1 MRAVHHQ
8 LIRSLVSNSPQTAAT
23 LAETLDVSV
32 RSVRTYVREINTSC
46 PGILTSTPVGY
57 TIDRNLAADVLKT
70 DDGERFGSSKERSDY
85 IVNHLIVQPDG
96 DPIDLWDLCDEMSVS
111 MSTLKT
117 DLARAK
123 RTLARNDLE
132 LVTHRDRISLNGTER
147 NKRKLLSGML
157 RQETNNGFMGTGALS
172 RAFPDIDI
180 KSVQQLVSDTLYRHH
195 RFINDYALSDLL
207 LHLAISI
214 DRIRRSESLD
224 AGDTADLPEED
235 RTIAC
240 ELAYA
245 LGASLSIEFPAEEL
259 RELTLLIMAR
269 STDIDYRSAT
279 ESNLAEL
286 IGTDCMALVEKLTA
300 QFNELYG
307 IDLSDRGFLV
317 RFGLHVR
324 GLLVRART
332 QKPSRNP
339 LTESVKT
346 GCPLIYDAAVALAST
361 ITNDLGVTIN
371 DDEIA
376 YIALHLGSAVGTQR
390 EADAKAKATI
400 FCPSYY
406 DMGPR
411 LVEQLAERFGE
422 QLMIT
427 RIATD
432 EAELT
437 DCPDDLVICISPIQ
451 SVLQV
456 PTLQIAPVPSSTDIA
471 NLRARSRASWTH
483 VSAPRSK
490 TCCTSSSI
498 LRSLRFG
505 TIFPTAP
512 PASNTWGAA
521 WSTAVLQ
528 IGPIST
534 RYLNAR
540 KCPRL
545 PWGHLPC
552 PIPWDSS
559 ASIPAFPC
567 SSPKSPSNGRIR
579 RSTSF
584 SCCALARRSARRS
597 TRYSTAWRALSSNPP
612 TYVDFWNAHH
622 TKPSST
628 RSPAWPIRLTATF
641 PLGGYLLRI
650 DGAVLERP
658 LDHGAPPSSEHATA

>member
-32 RSVRTYVREINTSC
+32 RSIRTYVREINTSW

-224 AGDTADLPEED
+224 AGNTADLPEED

-240 ELAYA
+240 ELADA

-411 LVEQLAERFGE
+411 LVEQLAGRFGE
-422 QLMIT
+422 QLMVT

-471 NLRARSRASWTH
+471 NLRSKIEDILDARKRSAFKDLLHELIDPVLFEVRDDLSDRAACIEHMGRGLIDSGFADRPYIDKVFEREEMSSTAMGAFAMPHTVGLVGKHSRISVLISKKPIQWQDTQVNLVLMLCFSPAE
-483 VSAPRSK
+483 RSSFN
-490 TCCTSSSI
+490 TVFDRVAGSLIETANIRRLLECTS
-498 LRSLRFG
+498 
-505 TIFPTAP
+505 
-512 PASNTWGAA
+512 
-521 WSTAVLQ
+521 
-528 IGPIST
+528 
-534 RYLNAR
+534 YE
-540 KCPRL
+540 
-545 PWGHLPC
+545 
-552 PIPWDSS
+552 
-559 ASIPAFPC
+559 AFVD
-567 SSPKSPSNGRIR
+567 
-579 RSTSF
+579 
-584 SCCALARRSARRS
+584 ALASLA
-597 TRYSTAWRALSSNPP
+597 N
-612 TYVDFWNAHH
+612 
-622 TKPSST
+622 
-628 RSPAWPIRLTATF
+628 
-641 PLGGYLLRI
+641 
-650 DGAVLERP
+650 
-658 LDHGAPPSSEHATA
+658 

>member
-32 RSVRTYVREINTSC
+32 RSVRTYVREINTSW

-240 ELAYA
+240 ELADA

-411 LVEQLAERFGE
+411 LVEQLAGRFGE

-471 NLRARSRASWTH
+471 NLRSKIEGILDARKRSAFKDLLHELIDPVLFEVRDDLSDRAACIEHMGRGLVDSGFADRPYIDKVFEREEMSSTAMGAFAMPHTVGLVGKHSRISVLISKKPIQWQDTQVNLVLMLCFSPAE
-483 VSAPRSK
+483 RSSFN
-490 TCCTSSSI
+490 TVFDRVAGSLIEPSNIRRLLECTS
-498 LRSLRFG
+498 
-505 TIFPTAP
+505 
-512 PASNTWGAA
+512 
-521 WSTAVLQ
+521 
-528 IGPIST
+528 
-534 RYLNAR
+534 YE
-540 KCPRL
+540 
-545 PWGHLPC
+545 
-552 PIPWDSS
+552 
-559 ASIPAFPC
+559 AFVD
-567 SSPKSPSNGRIR
+567 
-579 RSTSF
+579 
-584 SCCALARRSARRS
+584 ALASLA
-597 TRYSTAWRALSSNPP
+597 N
-612 TYVDFWNAHH
+612 
-622 TKPSST
+622 
-628 RSPAWPIRLTATF
+628 
-641 PLGGYLLRI
+641 
-650 DGAVLERP
+650 
-658 LDHGAPPSSEHATA
+658 

>member
-32 RSVRTYVREINTSC
+32 RSIRTYVREINTSW

-235 RTIAC
+235 RGIAC
-240 ELAYA
+240 ELADA

-286 IGTDCMALVEKLTA
+286 IGTDCMALVEKLAA

-411 LVEQLAERFGE
+411 LVEQLAGRFGE

-471 NLRARSRASWTH
+471 NLRSKIEGILDARKRSAFKDLLHELIDPVLFEVRDDLSDRAACIEHMGRGLVDSGFADRPYIDKVFEREEMSSTAMGAFAMPHTVGLVGKHSRISVLISKKPIQWQDTQVNLVLMLCFSPAE
-483 VSAPRSK
+483 RSSFN
-490 TCCTSSSI
+490 TVFDRVAGSLIEPANIRRLLECTS
-498 LRSLRFG
+498 
-505 TIFPTAP
+505 
-512 PASNTWGAA
+512 
-521 WSTAVLQ
+521 
-528 IGPIST
+528 
-534 RYLNAR
+534 YE
-540 KCPRL
+540 
-545 PWGHLPC
+545 
-552 PIPWDSS
+552 
-559 ASIPAFPC
+559 AFVD
-567 SSPKSPSNGRIR
+567 
-579 RSTSF
+579 
-584 SCCALARRSARRS
+584 ALASLA
-597 TRYSTAWRALSSNPP
+597 N
-612 TYVDFWNAHH
+612 
-622 TKPSST
+622 
-628 RSPAWPIRLTATF
+628 
-641 PLGGYLLRI
+641 
-650 DGAVLERP
+650 
-658 LDHGAPPSSEHATA
+658 

>member
-240 ELAYA
+240 ELADA

-411 LVEQLAERFGE
+411 LVEQLAGRFGE

-471 NLRARSRASWTH
+471 NLRSKIEGILDARKRSAFKDLLHELIDPVLFEVRDDLSDRAACIEHMGRGLVDSGFADRPYIDKVFEREEMSSTAMGAFAMPHTVGLVGKHSRISVLISKKPIQWQDTQVNLVLMLCFSPAE
-483 VSAPRSK
+483 RSSFN
-490 TCCTSSSI
+490 TVFDRVAGSLIEAANIRRLLECTS
-498 LRSLRFG
+498 
-505 TIFPTAP
+505 
-512 PASNTWGAA
+512 
-521 WSTAVLQ
+521 
-528 IGPIST
+528 
-534 RYLNAR
+534 YE
-540 KCPRL
+540 
-545 PWGHLPC
+545 
-552 PIPWDSS
+552 
-559 ASIPAFPC
+559 AFVD
-567 SSPKSPSNGRIR
+567 
-579 RSTSF
+579 
-584 SCCALARRSARRS
+584 ALASLA
-597 TRYSTAWRALSSNPP
+597 N
-612 TYVDFWNAHH
+612 
-622 TKPSST
+622 
-628 RSPAWPIRLTATF
+628 
-641 PLGGYLLRI
+641 
-650 DGAVLERP
+650 
-658 LDHGAPPSSEHATA
+658 

>member
-32 RSVRTYVREINTSC
+32 RSIRTYVREINTSW

-224 AGDTADLPEED
+224 AGNTADLPEED

-240 ELAYA
+240 ELADA

-411 LVEQLAERFGE
+411 LVEQLAGRFGE
-422 QLMIT
+422 QLMVT

-471 NLRARSRASWTH
+471 NLRSKIEGILDARKRSAFKDLLHELIDPVLFEVRDDLSDRAACIEHMGRGLVDSGFADRPYIDKVFEREEMSSTAMGAFAMPHTVGLIGKHSRISVLISKKPIQWQDTQVNLVLMLCFSPAE
-483 VSAPRSK
+483 RSSFN
-490 TCCTSSSI
+490 TVFDRVAGSLIEPSNIRRLLECTS
-498 LRSLRFG
+498 
-505 TIFPTAP
+505 
-512 PASNTWGAA
+512 
-521 WSTAVLQ
+521 
-528 IGPIST
+528 
-534 RYLNAR
+534 YE
-540 KCPRL
+540 
-545 PWGHLPC
+545 
-552 PIPWDSS
+552 
-559 ASIPAFPC
+559 AFVD
-567 SSPKSPSNGRIR
+567 
-579 RSTSF
+579 
-584 SCCALARRSARRS
+584 ALASLA
-597 TRYSTAWRALSSNPP
+597 N
-612 TYVDFWNAHH
+612 
-622 TKPSST
+622 
-628 RSPAWPIRLTATF
+628 
-641 PLGGYLLRI
+641 
-650 DGAVLERP
+650 
-658 LDHGAPPSSEHATA
+658 

>member
-1 MRAVHHQ
+1 MRAVHRQ

-32 RSVRTYVREINTSC
+32 RSVRTYVREINTSW

-240 ELAYA
+240 ELADA

-411 LVEQLAERFGE
+411 LVEQLAGRFGE

-471 NLRARSRASWTH
+471 NLRSKIEGILDARKRSAFKDLLHELIDPVLFEVRDDLSDRAACIEHMGRGLVDSGFADRPYIDKVFEREEMSSTAMGAFAMPHTVGLVGKHSRISVLISKKPIQWQDTQVNLVLMLCFSPAE
-483 VSAPRSK
+483 RSSFN
-490 TCCTSSSI
+490 TVFDRVAGPLIEPANIRRLLECTS
-498 LRSLRFG
+498 
-505 TIFPTAP
+505 
-512 PASNTWGAA
+512 
-521 WSTAVLQ
+521 
-528 IGPIST
+528 
-534 RYLNAR
+534 YE
-540 KCPRL
+540 
-545 PWGHLPC
+545 
-552 PIPWDSS
+552 
-559 ASIPAFPC
+559 AFVD
-567 SSPKSPSNGRIR
+567 
-579 RSTSF
+579 
-584 SCCALARRSARRS
+584 ALASLA
-597 TRYSTAWRALSSNPP
+597 N
-612 TYVDFWNAHH
+612 
-622 TKPSST
+622 
-628 RSPAWPIRLTATF
+628 
-641 PLGGYLLRI
+641 
-650 DGAVLERP
+650 
-658 LDHGAPPSSEHATA
+658 

>member
-1 MRAVHHQ
+1 
-8 LIRSLVSNSPQTAAT
+8 
-23 LAETLDVSV
+23 
-32 RSVRTYVREINTSC
+32 
-46 PGILTSTPVGY
+46 
-57 TIDRNLAADVLKT
+57 
-70 DDGERFGSSKERSDY
+70 
-85 IVNHLIVQPDG
+85 
-96 DPIDLWDLCDEMSVS
+96 
-111 MSTLKT
+111 
-117 DLARAK
+117 
-123 RTLARNDLE
+123 
-132 LVTHRDRISLNGTER
+132 
-147 NKRKLLSGML
+147 
-157 RQETNNGFMGTGALS
+157 
-172 RAFPDIDI
+172 
-180 KSVQQLVSDTLYRHH
+180 
-195 RFINDYALSDLL
+195 
-207 LHLAISI
+207 
-214 DRIRRSESLD
+214 
-224 AGDTADLPEED
+224 
-235 RTIAC
+235 
-240 ELAYA
+240 
-245 LGASLSIEFPAEEL
+245 
-259 RELTLLIMAR
+259 MAR

-411 LVEQLAERFGE
+411 LVEQLAGRFGE

-471 NLRARSRASWTH
+471 NLRSKIEGILDARKRSAFKDLLHELIDPVLFEVRDDLSDRAACIEHMGRGLVDSGF
-483 VSAPRSK
+483 ADRSYIDK
-490 TCCTSSSI
+490 VFEREEMS
-498 LRSLRFG
+498 
-505 TIFPTAP
+505 
-512 PASNTWGAA
+512 
-521 WSTAVLQ
+521 STA
-528 IGPIST
+528 
-534 RYLNAR
+534 
-540 KCPRL
+540 
-545 PWGHLPC
+545 WGHLPC

-597 TRYSTAWRALSSNPP
+597 TRYSTAWRALSSNPQHTP
-612 TYVDFWNAHH
+612 TFGMHVI
-622 TKPSST
+622 
-628 RSPAWPIRLTATF
+628 RS
-641 PLGGYLLRI
+641 LRRR
-650 DGAVLERP
+650 AR
-658 LDHGAPPSSEHATA
+658 

>member
-32 RSVRTYVREINTSC
+32 RSVRTYVREINTSW

-240 ELAYA
+240 ELADA

-411 LVEQLAERFGE
+411 LVEQLAGRFGE
-422 QLMIT
+422 QLMVT

-456 PTLQIAPVPSSTDIA
+456 PTLQIAPVPSGTDIA
-471 NLRARSRASWTH
+471 NLRSKIEGILDARKRSAFKDLLHELIDPVLFEVRDDLSDRAACIEHMGRGLVDSGFADRPYIDKVFEREEMSSTAMGAFAMPPYRGTRRQAFPH
-483 VSAPRSK
+483 FRAHLQKAHPMAGYAGQPRSH
-490 TCCTSSSI
+490 
-498 LRSLRFG
+498 
-505 TIFPTAP
+505 
-512 PASNTWGAA
+512 
-521 WSTAVLQ
+521 AVL
-528 IGPIST
+528 
-534 RYLNAR
+534 
-540 KCPRL
+540 
-545 PWGHLPC
+545 
-552 PIPWDSS
+552 
-559 ASIPAFPC
+559 
-567 SSPKSPSNGRIR
+567 
-579 RSTSF
+579 
-584 SCCALARRSARRS
+584 
-597 TRYSTAWRALSSNPP
+597 
-612 TYVDFWNAHH
+612 
-622 TKPSST
+622 
-628 RSPAWPIRLTATF
+628 
-641 PLGGYLLRI
+641 
-650 DGAVLERP
+650 
-658 LDHGAPPSSEHATA
+658 

>member
-1 MRAVHHQ
+1 MRAVHRQ

-32 RSVRTYVREINTSC
+32 RSIRTYVREINTSW

-240 ELAYA
+240 ELANA

-411 LVEQLAERFGE
+411 LVEQLAGRFGE

-456 PTLQIAPVPSSTDIA
+456 PTLQIAPVPSGTDIA
-471 NLRARSRASWTH
+471 NLRSKIEGILDARKRSAFKDLLHELIDPVLFEVRDDLSDRAACIEHMGCVLVDSGF
-483 VSAPRSK
+483 ADRSYIDK
-490 TCCTSSSI
+490 VFEREEMS
-498 LRSLRFG
+498 
-505 TIFPTAP
+505 
-512 PASNTWGAA
+512 
-521 WSTAVLQ
+521 STAMGAFAMPHTVGLVGKHSRISVL
-528 IGPIST
+528 ISKKPIQWQDT
-534 RYLNAR
+534 QVNLVLML
-540 KCPRL
+540 C
-545 PWGHLPC
+545 
-552 PIPWDSS
+552 
-559 ASIPAFPC
+559 F
-567 SSPKSPSNGRIR
+567 
-579 RSTSF
+579 
-584 SCCALARRSARRS
+584 
-597 TRYSTAWRALSSNPP
+597 
-612 TYVDFWNAHH
+612 
-622 TKPSST
+622 
-628 RSPAWPIRLTATF
+628 SPAERSSFNTVFDRVAGSLIEPANIR
-641 PLGGYLLRI
+641 
-650 DGAVLERP
+650 
-658 LDHGAPPSSEHATA
+658 

>member
-32 RSVRTYVREINTSC
+32 RSIRTYVREINTSW

-240 ELAYA
+240 ELADA

-411 LVEQLAERFGE
+411 LVEQLAGRFGE
-422 QLMIT
+422 QLMVT

-471 NLRARSRASWTH
+471 NLRSKIEGILDARKRSAFKDLLHELIDPVLFEVRDDLSDRAACIEHMGRGLVDSGFADRPYIDKVFEREEMSSTAMGAFAMPHTVGLIGKHSRISVLISKKPIQWQDTQVNLVLMLCFSPAE
-483 VSAPRSK
+483 RSSFN
-490 TCCTSSSI
+490 TVFDRVAGSLIEPSNIRRLLECTS
-498 LRSLRFG
+498 
-505 TIFPTAP
+505 
-512 PASNTWGAA
+512 
-521 WSTAVLQ
+521 
-528 IGPIST
+528 
-534 RYLNAR
+534 YE
-540 KCPRL
+540 
-545 PWGHLPC
+545 
-552 PIPWDSS
+552 
-559 ASIPAFPC
+559 AFVD
-567 SSPKSPSNGRIR
+567 
-579 RSTSF
+579 
-584 SCCALARRSARRS
+584 ALASLA
-597 TRYSTAWRALSSNPP
+597 N
-612 TYVDFWNAHH
+612 
-622 TKPSST
+622 
-628 RSPAWPIRLTATF
+628 
-641 PLGGYLLRI
+641 
-650 DGAVLERP
+650 
-658 LDHGAPPSSEHATA
+658 

>member
-32 RSVRTYVREINTSC
+32 RSIRTYVREINTSW

-147 NKRKLLSGML
+147 NKRKLLSSML

-224 AGDTADLPEED
+224 AGNTADLPEED

-240 ELAYA
+240 ELADA

-411 LVEQLAERFGE
+411 LVEQLAGRFGE
-422 QLMIT
+422 QLMVT

-471 NLRARSRASWTH
+471 NLRSKIEGILDARKRSAFKDLLHELIDPVLFEVRDDLSDRAACIEHMGRGLVDSGFADRPYIDKVFEREEMSSTAMGAFAMPHTVGLVGKHSRISVLISKKPIQWQDTQVNLVLMLCFSPAE
-483 VSAPRSK
+483 RSSFN
-490 TCCTSSSI
+490 TVFDRVAGSLIEPSNIRRLLECTS
-498 LRSLRFG
+498 
-505 TIFPTAP
+505 
-512 PASNTWGAA
+512 
-521 WSTAVLQ
+521 
-528 IGPIST
+528 
-534 RYLNAR
+534 YE
-540 KCPRL
+540 
-545 PWGHLPC
+545 
-552 PIPWDSS
+552 
-559 ASIPAFPC
+559 AFVD
-567 SSPKSPSNGRIR
+567 
-579 RSTSF
+579 
-584 SCCALARRSARRS
+584 ALASLA
-597 TRYSTAWRALSSNPP
+597 N
-612 TYVDFWNAHH
+612 
-622 TKPSST
+622 
-628 RSPAWPIRLTATF
+628 
-641 PLGGYLLRI
+641 
-650 DGAVLERP
+650 
-658 LDHGAPPSSEHATA
+658 

>member
-32 RSVRTYVREINTSC
+32 RSIRTYVREINTSW

-224 AGDTADLPEED
+224 AGNTADLPEED

-240 ELAYA
+240 ELADA

-411 LVEQLAERFGE
+411 LVEQLAGRFGE
-422 QLMIT
+422 QLMVT

-471 NLRARSRASWTH
+471 NLRSKIEGILDARKRSAFKDLLHELIDPVLFEVRDDLSDRAACIEHMGRGLVDSGFADRPYIDKVFEREEMSSTAMGAFAMPHTVGLVGKHSRISVLISKKPIQWQDTQVNLVLMLCFSPAE
-483 VSAPRSK
+483 RSSFN
-490 TCCTSSSI
+490 TVFDRVAGSLIEPSNIRRLLECTS
-498 LRSLRFG
+498 
-505 TIFPTAP
+505 
-512 PASNTWGAA
+512 
-521 WSTAVLQ
+521 
-528 IGPIST
+528 
-534 RYLNAR
+534 YE
-540 KCPRL
+540 
-545 PWGHLPC
+545 
-552 PIPWDSS
+552 
-559 ASIPAFPC
+559 AFVD
-567 SSPKSPSNGRIR
+567 
-579 RSTSF
+579 
-584 SCCALARRSARRS
+584 ALASLA
-597 TRYSTAWRALSSNPP
+597 N
-612 TYVDFWNAHH
+612 
-622 TKPSST
+622 
-628 RSPAWPIRLTATF
+628 
-641 PLGGYLLRI
+641 
-650 DGAVLERP
+650 
-658 LDHGAPPSSEHATA
+658 

>member
-1 MRAVHHQ
+1 MRAVHRQ

-32 RSVRTYVREINTSC
+32 RSVRTYVREINTSW

-224 AGDTADLPEED
+224 AGNTADLPEED

-240 ELAYA
+240 ELADA

-411 LVEQLAERFGE
+411 LVEQLAGRFGE

-471 NLRARSRASWTH
+471 NLRSKIEGILDARKRSAFKDLLHELIDPVLFEVRDDLSDRAACIEHMGRGLVDSGFADRPYIDKVFEREEMSSTAMGAFAMPHTVGLVGKHSRISVLISKKPIQWQDTQVNLVLMLCFSPAE
-483 VSAPRSK
+483 RSSFN
-490 TCCTSSSI
+490 TVFDRVAGSLIEPSNIRRLLECTS
-498 LRSLRFG
+498 
-505 TIFPTAP
+505 
-512 PASNTWGAA
+512 
-521 WSTAVLQ
+521 
-528 IGPIST
+528 
-534 RYLNAR
+534 YE
-540 KCPRL
+540 
-545 PWGHLPC
+545 
-552 PIPWDSS
+552 
-559 ASIPAFPC
+559 AFVD
-567 SSPKSPSNGRIR
+567 
-579 RSTSF
+579 
-584 SCCALARRSARRS
+584 ALASLA
-597 TRYSTAWRALSSNPP
+597 N
-612 TYVDFWNAHH
+612 
-622 TKPSST
+622 
-628 RSPAWPIRLTATF
+628 
-641 PLGGYLLRI
+641 
-650 DGAVLERP
+650 
-658 LDHGAPPSSEHATA
+658 

>member
-32 RSVRTYVREINTSC
+32 RSIRTYVREINTSW

-224 AGDTADLPEED
+224 AGNTADLPEED

-240 ELAYA
+240 ELADA

-411 LVEQLAERFGE
+411 LVEQLAGRFGE
-422 QLMIT
+422 QLMVT

-471 NLRARSRASWTH
+471 NLRSKIEGILDARKRSAFKDLLHELIDPVLFEVRDDLSDRAACIEHMGRGLIDSGFADRPYIDKVFEREEMSSTAMGAFAMPHTVGLVGKHSRISVLISKKPIQWQDTQVNLVLMLCFSPAE
-483 VSAPRSK
+483 RSSFN
-490 TCCTSSSI
+490 TVFDRVAGSLIEPVNIRRLLECTS
-498 LRSLRFG
+498 
-505 TIFPTAP
+505 
-512 PASNTWGAA
+512 
-521 WSTAVLQ
+521 
-528 IGPIST
+528 
-534 RYLNAR
+534 YE
-540 KCPRL
+540 
-545 PWGHLPC
+545 
-552 PIPWDSS
+552 
-559 ASIPAFPC
+559 AFVD
-567 SSPKSPSNGRIR
+567 
-579 RSTSF
+579 
-584 SCCALARRSARRS
+584 ALASLA
-597 TRYSTAWRALSSNPP
+597 N
-612 TYVDFWNAHH
+612 
-622 TKPSST
+622 
-628 RSPAWPIRLTATF
+628 
-641 PLGGYLLRI
+641 
-650 DGAVLERP
+650 
-658 LDHGAPPSSEHATA
+658 

>member
-32 RSVRTYVREINTSC
+32 RSIRTYVREINTSW

-157 RQETNNGFMGTGALS
+157 RQETNNGFMGTDALS

-224 AGDTADLPEED
+224 AGDTAGLPEED

-240 ELAYA
+240 ELADA

-286 IGTDCMALVEKLTA
+286 IGTDCMALVEKLAA

-411 LVEQLAERFGE
+411 LVEQLAGRFGE

-471 NLRARSRASWTH
+471 NLRSKIEGILDARKRSAFKDLLHELIDPVLFEVRDDLSDRAACIEHMGRGLVDSGFADRPYIDKVFEREEMSSTAMGAFAMPHTVGLVGKHSRISVLISKKPIQWQDTQVNLVLMLCFSPAE
-483 VSAPRSK
+483 RSSFN
-490 TCCTSSSI
+490 TVFDRVAGSLIEPANIRRLLECTS
-498 LRSLRFG
+498 
-505 TIFPTAP
+505 
-512 PASNTWGAA
+512 
-521 WSTAVLQ
+521 
-528 IGPIST
+528 
-534 RYLNAR
+534 YE
-540 KCPRL
+540 
-545 PWGHLPC
+545 
-552 PIPWDSS
+552 
-559 ASIPAFPC
+559 AFVD
-567 SSPKSPSNGRIR
+567 
-579 RSTSF
+579 
-584 SCCALARRSARRS
+584 ALASLA
-597 TRYSTAWRALSSNPP
+597 N
-612 TYVDFWNAHH
+612 
-622 TKPSST
+622 
-628 RSPAWPIRLTATF
+628 
-641 PLGGYLLRI
+641 
-650 DGAVLERP
+650 
-658 LDHGAPPSSEHATA
+658 

>member
-32 RSVRTYVREINTSC
+32 RSIRTYVREINASW

-214 DRIRRSESLD
+214 DRILRSESLD

-235 RTIAC
+235 RGIAC
-240 ELAYA
+240 ELADA

-411 LVEQLAERFGE
+411 LVEQLAGRFGE

-471 NLRARSRASWTH
+471 NLRSKIEGILDARKRSAFKDLLHELIDPVLFEVRDDLSDRAACIEHMGRGLVDSGFADRSYIDKVFEREEMSSTAMGAFAMPHTVGLVGKHSRISVLISKKPIQWQDTQVNLVLMLCFSPAE
-483 VSAPRSK
+483 RSSFN
-490 TCCTSSSI
+490 TVFDRVAGSLIEPANIRRLLECTS
-498 LRSLRFG
+498 
-505 TIFPTAP
+505 
-512 PASNTWGAA
+512 
-521 WSTAVLQ
+521 
-528 IGPIST
+528 
-534 RYLNAR
+534 YE
-540 KCPRL
+540 
-545 PWGHLPC
+545 
-552 PIPWDSS
+552 
-559 ASIPAFPC
+559 AFVD
-567 SSPKSPSNGRIR
+567 
-579 RSTSF
+579 
-584 SCCALARRSARRS
+584 ALASLA
-597 TRYSTAWRALSSNPP
+597 N
-612 TYVDFWNAHH
+612 
-622 TKPSST
+622 
-628 RSPAWPIRLTATF
+628 
-641 PLGGYLLRI
+641 
-650 DGAVLERP
+650 
-658 LDHGAPPSSEHATA
+658 